1 MNPSSRNAEG
11 RAAMKKRS
19 GSDFIA
25 KKYARLISQLRKL
38 TGKEMVNVNGRL
50 MMERGQTITW
60 RNEFGGIRLLKRF
73 DGEINTGEYDSVKLL

>member
-1 MNPSSRNAEG
+1 
-11 RAAMKKRS
+11 MKKRS
-19 GSDFIA
+19 GSDLIA

-50 MMERGQTITW
+50 MMEREPTITW

-73 DGEINTGEYDSVKLL
+73 DGEINTEEYDSVKLL

>member
-19 GSDFIA
+19 GSDLIA

-38 TGKEMVNVNGRL
+38 TGKEMVNVNGFL
-50 MMERGQTITW
+50 MMEREPTITW

>member
-1 MNPSSRNAEG
+1 
-11 RAAMKKRS
+11 MKKRS
-19 GSDFIA
+19 GSDLIA

-50 MMERGQTITW
+50 MMEREPTITW

>member
-1 MNPSSRNAEG
+1 MNLSSRNAEG

-19 GSDFIA
+19 GSDLIA
-25 KKYARLISQLRKL
+25 KKYARLISQLRNL

>member
-1 MNPSSRNAEG
+1 
-11 RAAMKKRS
+11 MKKRS
-19 GSDFIA
+19 GSDLIA

-38 TGKEMVNVNGRL
+38 TGREMANVNGRL
-50 MMERGQTITW
+50 MMEREPTITW

>member
-50 MMERGQTITW
+50 MMEREPTITW

>member
-1 MNPSSRNAEG
+1 
-11 RAAMKKRS
+11 MKKRS
-19 GSDFIA
+19 GSDLIA

>member
-19 GSDFIA
+19 GSDLIA

-50 MMERGQTITW
+50 MMEREPTITW